1 MDFSDGKS
9 PAKIVSNAG
18 VRFVGISHLARDEGN
33 ILSGF
38 LRGSIIRVSPTKDL
52 LEPVIGAA
60 STEKLLAS
68 LWNLENLDAN
78 ALDQLINSAQPA

>member
-1 MDFSDGKS
+1 MPRSEIHEK
-9 PAKIVSNAG
+9 A
-18 VRFVGISHLARDEGN
+18 
-33 ILSGF
+33 
-38 LRGSIIRVSPTKDL
+38 KDL

-60 STEKLLAS
+60 STERLLAS